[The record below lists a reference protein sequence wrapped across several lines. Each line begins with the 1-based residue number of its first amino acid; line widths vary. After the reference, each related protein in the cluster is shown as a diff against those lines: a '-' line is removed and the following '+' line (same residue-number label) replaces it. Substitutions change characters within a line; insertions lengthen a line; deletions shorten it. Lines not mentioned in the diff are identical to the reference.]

1 MKNKRA
7 PLFILYDQHNKQHN
21 LSDYLGKWILLYFY
35 PKDDTPGCTIE
46 ACSFRDNYLQLKKI
60 NAIILGISA
69 DFSSSHKKFA
79 EKYKLPFPLLADIE
93 RKVIQ
98 SYGVGGIKNIFGNK
112 VKFIKRESF
121 LIDPLGYIVKHYKKV
136 NPKTHVL
143 EVIDDLKQYNSQ

>member
-1 MKNKRA
+1 MKNKKA
-7 PLFILYDQHNKQHN
+7 PLFILYDQHNKQHS

-60 NAIILGISA
+60 NVIILGISA

-121 LIDPLGYIVKHYKKV
+121 LIDPLGDIAKHYKKV
-136 NPKTHVL
+136 DPKTHVS